1 MVIPLAFWGLIVAF
15 LVIVFG
21 GRRDLSEQVE
31 TVDVDVEA
39 LVTDLV
45 RATVPEAS
53 GLGWRPPLP
62 SHH

>member
-1 MVIPLAFWGLIVAF
+1 MVIPLAFWALIVAF
-15 LVIVFG
+15 MVVVLG
-21 GRRDLSEQVE
+21 GRRDLSEDVE
-31 TVDVDVEA
+31 TVDLDVEA

-45 RATVPEAS
+45 RATVSEAS